1 LDKVLVEGEIQ
12 SMTGFAQVLHRIG
25 LGPELDIENATLL
38 LELRSV
44 NSRYLDLTFKIPDEL
59 RHFESLLREQISAKV
74 KRGKLECRVSL
85 KRDNANENDS
95 LSDNKLNNEALCA
108 LFAAG
113 QEVIATALTTGFQ
126 VAPPNALDVL
136 RWPGVWGKSS
146 ADLGQSLNSEGTS
159 EGTLGDSAQLDRE
172 TLIAISEQALSE
184 FTQSR
189 LREGA
194 QTAKAMLQYGDEIE
208 LLVTRL
214 DAKLPQINA
223 EVQKRFSDK
232 VWERLSG
239 TSTEAAKTGNADKVA
254 HILKT
259 EDSQNRINQEL
270 VLMAMRADVSE
281 EISRLKAH
289 IAELRKT
296 LAGSGAV
303 GKKLDFLMQE
313 FNREANTL
321 GSKAPNLEVSKA
333 STELKLA
340 IEQIREQVQN
350 LE

>member
-1 LDKVLVEGEIQ
+1 MSTVEGQIQ
-12 SMTGFAQVLHRIG
+12 SMTGFAQVVNRIS
-25 LGPELDIENATLL
+25 LGPESTNENATLL
-38 LELRSV
+38 LELKSV
-44 NSRYLDLTFKIPDEL
+44 NSRYLDLTFKVPDEL
-59 RHFESLLREQISAKV
+59 RQFESLLREQISAKV

-85 KRDNANENDS
+85 KRDNASDENTFS
-95 LSDNKLNNEALCA
+95 GNQLNKEALAA
-108 LFAAG
+108 LITASQELIASATAAG
-113 QEVIATALTTGFQ
+113 LAVTQ
-126 VAPPNALDVL
+126 PNALDLL
-136 RWPGVWGKSS
+136 RLPGIWGRPASEEIVGA
-146 ADLGQSLNSEGTS
+146 ADSQNGG
-159 EGTLGDSAQLDRE
+159 AQLE
-172 TLIAISEQALSE
+172 WATLNNLANQALDE

-194 QTAKAMLQYGDEIE
+194 QTAQAMLRYGDEISA
-208 LLVTRL
+208 LVHGL
-214 DAKLPQINA
+214 EAKLPQINA
-223 EVQKRFSDK
+223 EIQKRFADK
-232 VWERLSG
+232 VWERLLG
-239 TSTEAAKTGNADKVA
+239 APNQATANQAAKPGNTEKLEAL
-254 HILKT
+254 LKT

-281 EISRLKAH
+281 EISRLTAH

-296 LAGSGAV
+296 LSGSGAV

>member
-1 LDKVLVEGEIQ
+1 LDKGLNRELGVSQIQ
-12 SMTGFAQVLHRIG
+12 SMTGFAQVVNRINLG
-25 LGPELDIENATLL
+25 LDLATENATLL

-44 NSRYLDLTFKIPDEL
+44 NSRYLDLTFKVPDEL

-85 KRDNANENDS
+85 KRDNTDDNDS
-95 LSDNKLNNEALCA
+95 LNGNKLNKEAINA
-108 LFAAG
+108 LLAAN
-113 QEVIATALTTGFQ
+113 QEVIATALSTGLHLQ
-126 VAPPNALDVL
+126 TPNALDVL
-136 RWPGVWGKSS
+136 RWPGVWTKAG
-146 ADLGQSLNSEGTS
+146 AGENLNSEGALNESTQLNR
-159 EGTLGDSAQLDRE
+159 EDLVAIADQTLN
-172 TLIAISEQALSE
+172 E
-184 FTQSR
+184 FTKSR

-208 LLVTRL
+208 ALVLSLET
-214 DAKLPQINA
+214 KLPQINA

-232 VWERLSG
+232 VWERLLGAPTDATKSMNA
-239 TSTEAAKTGNADKVA
+239 EKAAS
-254 HILKT
+254 ILKT
-259 EDSQNRINQEL
+259 EDSQSRINQEL

-296 LAGSGAV
+296 LSGSGAV

>member
-1 LDKVLVEGEIQ
+1 MSMNEGHIQ
-12 SMTGFAQVLHRIG
+12 SMTGFAQVVNRVS
-25 LGPELDIENATLL
+25 LGSDSTNENATLL
-38 LELRSV
+38 VELKSV
-44 NSRYLDLTFKIPDEL
+44 NSRYLDLTFKVPDEL
-59 RHFESLLREQISAKV
+59 RHFESSLREQISAKV

-85 KRDNANENDS
+85 KRDNANDENA
-95 LSDNKLNNEALCA
+95 LAGNQLNKEALKA
-108 LFAAG
+108 LIAANQELIASAAAAG
-113 QEVIATALTTGFQ
+113 LN
-126 VAPPNALDVL
+126 VAQPNALDLL
-136 RWPGVWGKSS
+136 RLPGIWARPPTEENTSS
-146 ADLGQSLNSEGTS
+146 GNIQPDSTQLEWLMLGALAN
-159 EGTLGDSAQLDRE
+159 
-172 TLIAISEQALSE
+172 QALHE

-194 QTAKAMLQYGDEIE
+194 QTALAMLRYCDEIDA
-208 LLVTRL
+208 LVL
-214 DAKLPQINA
+214 SLEAKLPQINA

-232 VWERLSG
+232 VWERLLGAPNLGASNQ
-239 TSTEAAKTGNADKVA
+239 TAKPGNAEKLENL
-254 HILKT
+254 LKA

-281 EISRLKAH
+281 EITRLKAH

-296 LAGSGAV
+296 LSGSGAV

>member
-1 LDKVLVEGEIQ
+1 MKLDKGLNIELGSAQIQ
-12 SMTGFAQVLHRIG
+12 SMTGFAQVVNRIN
-25 LGPELDIENATLL
+25 LGPELATENATLL

-44 NSRYLDLTFKIPDEL
+44 NSRYLDLTFKVPDEL

-85 KRDNANENDS
+85 KRDNLDNNDS
-95 LSDNKLNNEALCA
+95 LRGNKLNKEALTA
-108 LFAAG
+108 LFTAH
-113 QEVIATALTTGFQ
+113 QEVIATALTTGLHLD
-126 VAPPNALDVL
+126 PPNALDVL
-136 RWPGVWGKSS
+136 RWPGVWGKADANESMSS
-146 ADLGQSLNSEGTS
+146 EASLS
-159 EGTLGDSAQLDRE
+159 DSPQLDRQ
-172 TLIAISEQALSE
+172 TLVAIVDQTLAE
-184 FTQSR
+184 FTKSR

-194 QTAKAMLQYGDEIE
+194 QTAKAMLQYGNEIE
-208 LLVTRL
+208 TLVL
-214 DAKLPQINA
+214 SLEAKLPHINA

-232 VWERLSG
+232 VWERLLG
-239 TSTEAAKTGNADKVA
+239 TSSDTTQATNADKVA
-254 HILKT
+254 TLLKT
-259 EDSQNRINQEL
+259 EDAQSRINQEL

-296 LAGSGAV
+296 LSGSGAV

>member
-1 LDKVLVEGEIQ
+1 MNKVLVEGEIQ

-85 KRDNANENDS
+85 KRDNASENDS
-95 LSDNKLNNEALCA
+95 LSGNKLNNEALSA
-108 LFAAG
+108 LLAAG
-113 QEVIATALTTGFQ
+113 REVIGTALTTGLE
-126 VAPPNALDVL
+126 VDPPNALDVL

-146 ADLGQSLNSEGTS
+146 TGSGHSLNSEDS
-159 EGTLGDSAQLDRE
+159 LGDSTQLDRE
-172 TLIAISEQALSE
+172 TLIAISEQALGE

-208 LLVTRL
+208 SLVTRL

-232 VWERLSG
+232 VWERLLGAS
-239 TSTEAAKTGNADKVA
+239 SEAVKTGNADKVA
-254 HILKT
+254 NILKT
-259 EDSQNRINQEL
+259 EDSQSRINQEL
-270 VLMAMRADVSE
+270 VMMAMRADVSE

-296 LAGSGAV
+296 LSGSGAV

>member
-1 LDKVLVEGEIQ
+1 LDKVLVESEIQ
-12 SMTGFAQVLHRIG
+12 SMTGFAQVVNRIS
-25 LGPELDIENATLL
+25 LGSELGAENATLL

-44 NSRYLDLTFKIPDEL
+44 NSRYLDLTFKVPDEL

-85 KRDNANENDS
+85 KRDSFAEDNV
-95 LSDNKLNNEALCA
+95 LHGNKLNKNALDT
-108 LFAAG
+108 LFAAN
-113 QEVIATALTTGFQ
+113 QAVMTAALTIGLQ
-126 VAPPNALDVL
+126 VAPPNCLEVL
-136 RWPGVWGKSS
+136 RWPGVWVKAGSDAVEQNNAEAMS
-146 ADLGQSLNSEGTS
+146 
-159 EGTLGDSAQLDRE
+159 GDGAQLNRE
-172 TLIAISEQALSE
+172 NLSAITEQVLSE
-184 FTQSR
+184 FKKSR

-194 QTAKAMLQYGDEIE
+194 QTAKTMLQYGADIE
-208 LLVTRL
+208 ALVLNLEAT
-214 DAKLPQINA
+214 LPQINA
-223 EVQKRFSDK
+223 EIQKRFSDK
-232 VWERLSG
+232 VWDRLLGNESDG
-239 TSTEAAKTGNADKVA
+239 AKTGNAGKLA
-254 HILKT
+254 NALKT

-296 LAGSGAV
+296 LSGSGAV

-321 GSKAPNLEVSKA
+321 GSKAPNLDVSKA

>member
-1 LDKVLVEGEIQ
+1 MSATEGRIQ
-12 SMTGFAQVLHRIG
+12 SMTGFAQIVNRLS
-25 LGPELDIENATLL
+25 LGDSAAGENATLM

-44 NSRYLDLTFKIPDEL
+44 NSRYLDLTFKVADEL

-85 KRDNANENDS
+85 KRDNPGQDGSLAAN
-95 LSDNKLNNEALCA
+95 LLNKEALNT
-108 LFAAG
+108 LLAANQQIISG
-113 QEVIATALTTGFQ
+113 GAAINLKIE
-126 VAPPNALDVL
+126 PPNSIDIL
-136 RWPGVWGKSS
+136 RWPGVWGTTITDATETLDESIITSKN
-146 ADLGQSLNSEGTS
+146 SL
-159 EGTLGDSAQLDRE
+159 LDRDKLV
-172 TLIAISEQALSE
+172 LIAEQALNE
-184 FTQSR
+184 FSNSR

-194 QTAKAMLQYGDEIE
+194 QTSKVMLQYCDEIE
-208 LLVTRL
+208 KLVAGL
-214 DAKLPQINA
+214 EAKLPQINA
-223 EVQKRFSDK
+223 EMQRRFSDK
-232 VWERLSG
+232 VWERLLG
-239 TSTEAAKTGNADKVA
+239 TSNELPKTAGAEKIENL
-254 HILKT
+254 LKT
-259 EDSQNRINQEL
+259 EEAQSRINQEL

-281 EISRLKAH
+281 EIIRLKAH

-296 LAGSGAV
+296 LLGSGAV

>member
-1 LDKVLVEGEIQ
+1 LDKVLVKGEIQ
-12 SMTGFAQVLHRIG
+12 SMTGFAQVVNRIS
-25 LGPELDIENATLL
+25 LGPELGAENATLL

-59 RHFESLLREQISAKV
+59 RHFESLLREQISTKV

-85 KRDNANENDS
+85 KRDNSADDNTLNG
-95 LSDNKLNNEALCA
+95 NKLNKEALNL
-108 LFAAG
+108 LFAAN
-113 QEVIATALTTGFQ
+113 QTVITTALAMGLQ
-126 VAPPNALDVL
+126 VAMPNSLDIL
-136 RWPGVWGKSS
+136 RWPGVWAKSGVD
-146 ADLGQSLNSEGTS
+146 ASES
-159 EGTLGDSAQLDRE
+159 QNAEGLVGDGVQLDRDNL
-172 TLIAISEQALSE
+172 TTIAAQVLSE
-184 FTQSR
+184 FTKSR

-194 QTAKAMLQYGDEIE
+194 QTAKAMLQYGDQIE
-208 LLVTRL
+208 SLVL
-214 DAKLPQINA
+214 GLEAKLPEINT
-223 EVQKRFSDK
+223 EIQKRFSDK
-232 VWERLSG
+232 VWERLLG
-239 TSTEAAKTGNADKVA
+239 GATEAVKTGNADRTVN
-254 HILKT
+254 ILKT

-289 IAELRKT
+289 IAELQKT
-296 LAGSGAV
+296 LSGSGPV

-321 GSKAPNLEVSKA
+321 GSKAPNVDVSKV